1 MRTLLK
7 NQQPMKYALL
17 IGTVPV
23 YNRDENGEIIYEYYE
38 DSDGNKIYYLD
49 KEGNRIPSETG
60 ESETRYSIPVEFA
73 ASISMSGGEAEAV
86 EYGIDVS
93 GYDATVITERGDLPI
108 TETSLV
114 WYESEVGYTDASE
127 TAPDPFTADYK
138 VIAVKPSLNFTKYLL
153 GRVVK

>member
-17 IGTVPV
+17 LGTFPI
-23 YNRDENGEIIYEYYE
+23 YERDENGEIIYYTDGE
-38 DSDGNKIYYLD
+38 GNKIPL
-49 KEGNRIPSETG
+49 ETG
-60 ESETRYSIPVEFA
+60 ESETRYSTPVEFA

-114 WYESEVGYTDASE
+114 WYDSEVGYTDASE

-153 GRVVK
+153 RRVTK